1 MSKILRRPMFR
12 GGAVDSRG
20 TGITSGLGYE
30 AGGRVGF
37 DNGGSPFLRTPISMS
52 GGQIVEAQKKK
63 PFLNFDTLNDLNYT
77 AGLSEAYKKTEPLK
91 NIQLTDTSV
100 EKEEIPTGDIFS
112 NITDYDEVDTSSV
125 FEGYESWEDVP
136 VSIKNITSKNM
147 FENEKQKEAK
157 VTSDIQSDINAKGFL
172 PKSGPLK
179 GVVEVET
186 DDKGGVKL
194 TGGTTGNTEQKTEL
208 SARDL
213 VRENAELFKEFLNEG
228 NEKKLKD
235 ARIGDASDYLL
246 KFFEGSQREGATVG
260 SSAADVAAFA
270 TKGPSKTERAKA
282 GIDKTNDTATV
293 LAINDYIAG
302 KRSKEQIEAMM
313 AKSEIGFA
321 QSIALADYNKKKDNF
336 VDVVGELGRGMSNM
350 KAIAGAVQKLF
361 DKVPNSLT
369 EKDTKLE
376 NFNLKQQE
384 NVGEYFIYPDGRV
397 TTIIAS
403 GDGFIEDIVYA
414 PQGITSGG

>member
-100 EKEEIPTGDIFS
+100 EKEKIPTGDIFS

-157 VTSDIQSDINAKGFL
+157 VTSDIQSNINAEGFL
-172 PKSGPLK
+172 PTPGPEK
-179 GVVEVET
+179 GVVEV

-228 NEKKLKD
+228 NEKKLKS
-235 ARIGDASDYLL
+235 ARIDDASDYLL
-246 KFFEGSQREGATVG
+246 KFFEGSQKEGATVG

-313 AKSEIGFA
+313 AKSDIGFA
-321 QSIALADYNKKKDNF
+321 QAIALADYKKGKENFFDNLK
-336 VDVVGELGRGMSNM
+336 ENRGKGMGASEATIFTVQETFG
-350 KAIAGAVQKLF
+350 KAPTV
-361 DKVPNSLT
+361 LT
-369 EKDTKLE
+369 EANIKQE
-376 NFNLKQQE
+376 NFGLLNEE
-384 NVGEYFIYPDGRV
+384 NVGEYFVYPNGNVSKIDKIGDKLTEVVIYTR
-397 TTIIAS
+397 
-403 GDGFIEDIVYA
+403 
-414 PQGITSGG
+414 GG

>member
-77 AGLSEAYKKTEPLK
+77 AGLSEAYKKTEPFK
-91 NIQLTDTSV
+91 NIELTDTSV
-100 EKEEIPTGDIFS
+100 EKEETPTGDIFS
-112 NITDYDEVDTSSV
+112 KMTDDFDVNESNI
-125 FEGYESWEDVP
+125 FEGYENFEDLPKTIQNV
-136 VSIKNITSKNM
+136 TSKTDFNR
-147 FENEKQKEAK
+147 NKKEQADIK
-157 VTSDIQSDINAKGFL
+157 ESIQSDINAKGYL
-172 PKSGPLK
+172 PTPGPQK
-179 GVVEVET
+179 GVIEV
-186 DDKGGVKL
+186 DDKGGIKL
-194 TGGTTGNTEQKTEL
+194 TNDTTGNTEQKTEL

-313 AKSEIGFA
+313 AKSDIGFA
-321 QSIALADYNKKKDNF
+321 QSIALADYRKKKDTF
-336 VDVVGELGRGMSNM
+336 VDVVGELGKGMSNM